1 VQAISDYGYNRT
13 VELEPRY
20 VELRDRASA
29 LAVSLE
35 PLADEADASSALH
48 PGVRD
53 AVASSG
59 LTRFAVPAA
68 YGGAE
73 ERVDPMAVCLI
84 REALMGTCSH
94 ADSLLA
100 LQGIGSYALALAG
113 SIERRHHWLPRV
125 ASLEA
130 IAALALTEPDAGSD
144 LKAIQTSVRRD
155 GSDLILD
162 GHKSFISNAG
172 VADFYTVL
180 AREGDVYSM
189 LLVPADA
196 PGVSVEPLPELI
208 APHVIAD
215 VRFTG
220 VRLEEQARIGN
231 PGEGFRLA
239 LSTLATFR
247 VSVAGA
253 AVGLADSALREAA
266 RHAGTRRQFGRTL
279 VELGPVAALL
289 ADSWADVEAARL
301 LTYDVALAAREDPLA
316 VLDRSSM
323 AKLAASE
330 AASRVVDRCVQVM
343 GRWGLVRGGRIEKL
357 YRQSRPLRIYE
368 GASEVLRLGI
378 ARRLVEEVS

>member
-1 VQAISDYGYNRT
+1 M
-13 VELEPRY
+13 ELETRY
-20 VELRDRASA
+20 LELRERARA
-29 LAVSLE
+29 LAGSLE
-35 PLADEADASSALH
+35 PIANEADAASTLH
-48 PGVRD
+48 PKVREALAD
-53 AVASSG
+53 SG
-59 LTRFAVPAA
+59 LTRFTVPAA

-73 ERVDPMAVCLI
+73 QRVDPMAVCLI

-113 SIERRHHWLPRV
+113 SQEQRGHWLPRV
-125 ASLEA
+125 ASLQA
-130 IAALALTEPDAGSD
+130 IAALALTEPEAGSD
-144 LKAIQTSVRRD
+144 LKAIQTKVRRD
-155 GSDLILD
+155 GPDLVLD

-180 AREGDVYSM
+180 AREGDGYSM
-189 LLVPADA
+189 FIVASDA
-196 PGVSVEPLPELI
+196 PGVCVEPLPELI
-208 APHVIAD
+208 APHIIAD
-215 VRFTG
+215 VRLRD
-220 VRLEEQARIGN
+220 VRLGEQSRIGD
-231 PGEGFRLA
+231 PGEGLRLA

-279 VELGPVAALL
+279 AELGPVAALL

-301 LTYDVALAAREDPLA
+301 LTYDVALAARPDPLA
-316 VLDRSSM
+316 LLDRSSM

-378 ARRLVEEVS
+378 ARRLVQEVA

>member
-1 VQAISDYGYNRT
+1 

-20 VELRDRASA
+20 LELRERARD
-29 LAVSLE
+29 LAERLE
-35 PLADEADASSALH
+35 PLAQEADASSKLH
-48 PGVRD
+48 VGVRD
-53 AVASSG
+53 ALAASG
-59 LTRFAVPAA
+59 LTRFTVPEV
-68 YGGAE
+68 YGGAL

-113 SIERRHHWLPRV
+113 STEQREHWLPRV
-125 ASLEA
+125 ASLDA
-130 IAALALTEPDAGSD
+130 IAALALTEPEAGSD
-144 LKAIQTSVRRD
+144 LKAIQTTARRD
-155 GSDLILD
+155 GKELVLD

-172 VADFYTVL
+172 VAQFYTVL
-180 AREGDVYSM
+180 AREDDGYSM
-189 LLVPADA
+189 FLVASDA

-208 APHVIAD
+208 APHIIAD
-215 VRFTG
+215 VRLRG
-220 VRLEEQARIGN
+220 VRLDDASRIGRS
-231 PGEGFRLA
+231 GDGLRLA

-253 AVGLADSALREAA
+253 AVGLADAALREAA

-279 VELGPVAALL
+279 AELGPVAALL
-289 ADSWADVEAARL
+289 ADSWVDVEAARL
-301 LTYDVALAAREDPLA
+301 LTYDVALAARPDPLA

-343 GRWGLVRGGRIEKL
+343 GRWGLVQGGRIEKL

-378 ARRLVEEVS
+378 ARRLVQEVM

>member
-1 VQAISDYGYNRT
+1 M
-13 VELEPRY
+13 ELEPRY
-20 VELRDRASA
+20 LELRERARE
-29 LAVSLE
+29 LAERLE
-35 PLADEADASSALH
+35 PLADEADASSTLH
-48 PGVRD
+48 PGVQD
-53 AVASSG
+53 ALAASG
-59 LTRFAVPAA
+59 LTRFTVPGV
-68 YGGAE
+68 YGGAL

-113 SIERRHHWLPRV
+113 STEQRDHWLPRV
-125 ASLEA
+125 ASLDA
-130 IAALALTEPDAGSD
+130 IAALALTEPEAGSD
-144 LKAIQTSVRRD
+144 LKAIQTTVRRD
-155 GSDLILD
+155 GTELVLD

-172 VADFYTVL
+172 VAQFYTVL
-180 AREGDVYSM
+180 AREDDAYSM
-189 LLVPADA
+189 FLVASDA

-215 VRFTG
+215 VRLRG
-220 VRLEEQARIGN
+220 VRLDDASRIGRC
-231 PGEGFRLA
+231 GDGLRLA

-253 AVGLADSALREAA
+253 AVGLADAALREAA

-279 VELGPVAALL
+279 AELGPVAALL
-289 ADSWADVEAARL
+289 ADSWVDVEAARL
-301 LTYDVALAAREDPLA
+301 LTYDVALAARPDPLA
-316 VLDRSSM
+316 LLDRSSM

-378 ARRLVEEVS
+378 ARRLVQEVT

>member
-1 VQAISDYGYNRT
+1 
-13 VELEPRY
+13 
-20 VELRDRASA
+20 
-29 LAVSLE
+29 
-35 PLADEADASSALH
+35 
-48 PGVRD
+48 
-53 AVASSG
+53 
-59 LTRFAVPAA
+59 
-68 YGGAE
+68 
-73 ERVDPMAVCLI
+73 MAVCLI

-113 SIERRHHWLPRV
+113 SEEQRTRWLPRV
-125 ASLEA
+125 ASLDA
-130 IAALALTEPDAGSD
+130 IAALALTEPEAGSD
-144 LKAIQTSVRRD
+144 LKAIQTTVRRD
-155 GSDLILD
+155 GPDLVLD

-180 AREGDVYSM
+180 AREGDGYSM
-189 LLVPADA
+189 FL
-196 PGVSVEPLPELI
+196 
-208 APHVIAD
+208 
-215 VRFTG
+215 
-220 VRLEEQARIGN
+220 VRLRCAGRLSRAAARAHRSSHHRRRPASRTCDSTSN
-231 PGEGFRLA
+231 RASVTPGEGLRLA

-301 LTYDVALAAREDPLA
+301 LTYDVALAARPDPLA
-316 VLDRSSM
+316 LLDRSSM

-343 GRWGLVRGGRIEKL
+343 GRWGLVRGGRDGEAL
-357 YRQSRPLRIYE
+357 PSVAAAAHL
-368 GASEVLRLGI
+368 
-378 ARRLVEEVS
+378 